1 MKENTRSK
9 KTSKVIEQLRI
20 MQADSIVLYMK
31 VHNYHWNV
39 RGSDFPQ
46 AHKAL
51 EEIYDGF
58 ADMFDDLAERVAQ
71 LGGTPVV
78 TLSEALKITKI
89 KEETKTSFTS
99 KETLKEVLKIYEQL
113 EKDFETLASL
123 AEKEGDRV
131 TTAYCDDKISG
142 LQKAIWMVNAQ
153 LS

>member
-51 EEIYDGF
+51 EEIYDEF

-113 EKDFETLASL
+113 EKDFDTLASL